1 MTREQY
7 ANAYDQGF
15 PITRKFLVSRGIN
28 LQTAEE
34 AAQAAWAKGWE
45 RRDTLRNPAMVLSW
59 VNTIALNEFRN
70 WFRRQRTGQM
80 LAETPVQP
88 HANPQLIDIERA
100 LATCTPADR
109 EIIEKH
115 YLAGYTSAELGRQK
129 GCSAVAVRVRL
140 LRARRR
146 IHKAIA

>member
-70 WFRRQRTGQM
+70 WFRRQRTGQV

-88 HANPQLIDIERA
+88 HANPRLTGYTAGCYIRQRHGPRPRSFRQRPAQLVVEF
-100 LATCTPADR
+100 PARRDR
-109 EIIEKH
+109 E
-115 YLAGYTSAELGRQK
+115 Q
-129 GCSAVAVRVRL
+129 
-140 LRARRR
+140 
-146 IHKAIA
+146 